1 MIDAVRAL
9 VAARARGPRGVSRR
23 PLVIPRLAEREL
35 VVRVALTSS
44 VEVSTVLPDVIVT
57 VVVPAFVI
65 VASAKRRPFVLTPF
79 TSGGSDGAIVAMLG
93 SSTVHV
99 DPARSSR
106 TSP

>member
-1 MIDAVRAL
+1 M
-9 VAARARGPRGVSRR
+9 
-23 PLVIPRLAEREL
+23 
-35 VVRVALTSS
+35 
-44 VEVSTVLPDVIVT
+44 LPDVIVT

-99 DPARSSR
+99 GSGALVANITLKVAVVLKPECA
-106 TSP
+106 TAGKSP